1 MHIKKMVLSFTY
13 DREQNMISF
22 IGIQLN
28 DYGMIEQK
36 KQYQC
41 NPNEVILDNLHSIL
55 DYISEIESGL
65 HRKQWITLEIEN
77 SLYVNVIYDS
87 NKPDANLNLI
97 VNDDEVLEWIKVIQ
111 KQLSNYID

>member
-13 DREQNMISF
+13 NRKQNMISF

-36 KQYQC
+36 KHYQC
-41 NPNEVILDNLHSIL
+41 NPDEVIQDNLHCIL
-55 DYISEIESGL
+55 DYISEIESAL
-65 HRKQWITLEIEN
+65 HRKQWIAIEIEN
-77 SLYVNVIYDS
+77 SLYVNVIYDLD
-87 NKPDANLNLI
+87 KPDANLNLI
-97 VNDDEVLEWIKVIQ
+97 VNDDEVMEWIKVIQ